1 MPTNSQASL
10 KTVSSSPKQF
20 NKNSLKMLKAII
32 QRPVLATV
40 ISIILVMLGILG
52 LLRIPMTQFPEIAP
66 PTVFVSGTYPGA
78 NAESVIRSVI
88 TPLEQAINGVENM
101 QYMTSGASNDGSF
114 SITVTFKQGVDP
126 DQAAVN
132 VQNRVAQVN
141 AQLPQEVIRLG
152 LTTTKQQTSYLMI
165 VNINSE
171 KPEKYDEAFLQNYA
185 NINLIPELKRIPGV
199 GNVSM
204 FGAKDYS
211 VRVWINP
218 TRLSS
223 YGLVPADVETA
234 IQQYSFEASPGSLG
248 QETDASLQYV
258 LRYKGKLNKPE
269 EFEKIILR
277 SRTDGAVLR
286 LGDIARIEFG
296 LSNYSSDT
304 YTDGKP
310 SVVFAVL
317 QASGSNANN
326 IAIEVNKSLASFQK
340 SVPDGIHFEVIQNM
354 KDRLDASV
362 SQMKSTLMEAF
373 VLVFIVVLLFL
384 QDFRSTIIPAIAVP
398 VSIIGTFFFIYLI
411 GFSINVLTLF
421 ALVLAI
427 GIVVDDAIVVVE
439 AVHAKMQHT
448 GESARTATVSAM
460 SEISGAIISITLVM
474 SAVFLPVGFMEGP
487 AGIFYK
493 QFSYTLAIAILIS
506 AVNALTLSPALC
518 ALLLKNHHSE
528 RGEERKF
535 TRRFSDAFNAGFE
548 RLTLKYTGAV
558 KFLAKRKIL
567 AVGALVLISSAA
579 FLLMNSAQKG
589 FVPEE
594 DDNNL
599 TFVVNLQA
607 GANLQFIT
615 KEMEK
620 ATEIVNAM
628 PEVRSISTVSGFSLF
643 SSGASPNAAMGFI
656 TLKSPKD
663 RGAVSGI
670 NDVMHK
676 IENEM
681 KGKIRGEFLIFRNPA
696 VEGFGNAGGV
706 EFVLQDRT
714 SGDIGDFEAVSK
726 KVIGT
731 LSKRPEIGTAFTTFR
746 SDYPQYEVILNEDK
760 AQQLGL
766 TPKEVMDALQLYL
779 TGSQTTD
786 FVRFGRLYR
795 VNVRSEAGFRKDEAS
810 LDNIMIRNSLGRMVP
825 ISTLVTLK
833 KVFGPQ
839 GISRYNLYN
848 SISVNVNAGNG
859 ASTGRVMSVIDEVL
873 QKELPKGY
881 SYEYNGLSLQ
891 ERKSGSQMIFIFGL
905 SILFVYFLLSAQY
918 ESYLLPLA
926 VMLSLPTGILGVFA
940 ATGFAGLDNNIYVQ
954 IALIMLVG
962 LLAKNAILI
971 VEFAIQQR
979 KAGMPV
985 FDAGIAGAKMRLRP
999 ILMTSFAFVAGLIP
1013 LMFAKG
1019 GTAIGNRSIS
1029 ISAAGGMLSGVLL
1042 GLLIIPILYMIFQSL
1057 QEKISGNKMSD
1068 R

>member
-1 MPTNSQASL
+1 ML
-10 KTVSSSPKQF
+10 KT
-20 NKNSLKMLKAII
+20 II
-32 QRPVLATV
+32 KRPVLATV
-40 ISIILVMLGILG
+40 VSIILVLLGILG

-78 NAESVIRSVI
+78 NAESVIRSVV

-101 QYMTSGASNDGSF
+101 QYMTSSASNDGSF
-114 SITVTFKQGVDP
+114 SITIVFKQGVDP

-132 VQNRVAQVN
+132 VQNRVAQAN
-141 AQLPQEVIRLG
+141 AQLPSEVIRLG

-165 VNINSE
+165 VNINSD

-199 GNVSM
+199 GNVSL

-218 TRLSS
+218 TKLSP
-223 YGLVPADVETA
+223 YGLVPADVENA

-277 SRTDGAVLR
+277 SKNDGSILR
-286 LGDIARIEFG
+286 LGDVARIEFG

-304 YTDGKP
+304 FTDGKP

-317 QASGSNANN
+317 QASGSNAND
-326 IAIEVNKSLASFQK
+326 IAIEVGKSLESFQK
-340 SVPDGIHFEVIQNM
+340 SVPDGIHFDVIQSM
-354 KDRLDASV
+354 KNRLDASIA
-362 SQMKSTLMEAF
+362 QMKSTLIEAF
-373 VLVFIVVLLFL
+373 ILVFIVVLIFL

-411 GFSINVLTLF
+411 GFSVNVLTLF

-439 AVHAKMQHT
+439 AVHAKMEET
-448 GESARTATVSAM
+448 GDDAKAAMVSAM
-460 SEISGAIISITLVM
+460 SEISGAIVSITLVM

-518 ALLLKNHHSE
+518 ALLLKNHQHNNN
-528 RGEERKF
+528 GKPKKF
-535 TRRFSDAFNAGFE
+535 TQRFSEAFNASFE
-548 RLTLKYTGAV
+548 RLTDKYIGAV
-558 KFLAKRKIL
+558 RFLGKKKIMAL
-567 AVGALVLISSAA
+567 GALIVVSLGA
-579 FLLMNSAQKG
+579 FLLMNSSQKG

-620 ATEIVNAM
+620 ATKIVQSL
-628 PEVRSISTVSGFSLF
+628 PEVKSVSTVSAFSLF
-643 SSGASPNAAMGFI
+643 SSGSSPNAAMGFI
-656 TLKSPKD
+656 TLKNPKD
-663 RGAVSGI
+663 RGAVSDI

-676 IENEM
+676 IENQM

-714 SGDIGDFEAVSK
+714 SGNINDFENISK
-726 KVIGT
+726 KVIEA
-731 LSKRPEIGTAFTTFR
+731 LNKKPEIGMAFTTFR
-746 SDYPQYEVILNEDK
+746 SDFPQYEVILNEDK

-795 VNVRSEAGFRKDEAS
+795 VNVRSEAEFRKNEAS
-810 LDNIMIRNSLGRMVP
+810 LDNIMIRNNQNEMVP

-839 GISRYNLYN
+839 GFSRYNLYN
-848 SISVNVNAGNG
+848 SISINVNAANG
-859 ASTGRVMSVIDEVL
+859 ASTGKVMAVIDEVL
-873 QKELPKGY
+873 KKDLPKGY

-891 ERKSGSQMIFIFGL
+891 EKKSGSQMVFIFGL

-926 VMLSLPTGILGVFA
+926 VMLSLPTGILGVFL
-940 ATGFAGLDNNIYVQ
+940 ATGFAGIDNNIYVQ

-979 KAGMPV
+979 KSGLSVFEAGL
-985 FDAGIAGAKMRLRP
+985 AGAKMRLRP
-999 ILMTSFAFVAGLIP
+999 ILMTSFAFVAGLVP
-1013 LMFAKG
+1013 LMFATG
-1019 GTAIGNRSIS
+1019 GTAIGNKSIS

-1042 GLLIIPILYMIFQSL
+1042 GVPIIPVLYMIFQTL
-1057 QEKISGNKMSD
+1057 QDRISGVK
-1068 R
+1068 

>member
-1 MPTNSQASL
+1 ML
-10 KTVSSSPKQF
+10 KT
-20 NKNSLKMLKAII
+20 II
-32 QRPVLATV
+32 KRPVLATV

-52 LLRIPMTQFPEIAP
+52 MLRIPMTQFPEIAP

-78 NAESVIRSVI
+78 NAESVIRSVV

-101 QYMTSGASNDGSF
+101 QYMTSSASNDGSF
-114 SITVTFKQGVDP
+114 SINIVFKQGVDP
-126 DQAAVN
+126 GQAAVN

-171 KPEKYDEAFLQNYA
+171 KPDKYDEAFLQNYA

-199 GNVSM
+199 GNVSL
-204 FGAKDYS
+204 FGSKEYS

-218 TRLSS
+218 TKLSS
-223 YGLVPADVETA
+223 YGLVPSDVENA

-269 EFEKIILR
+269 QFEKIIL
-277 SRTDGAVLR
+277 SSKKDGSILR
-286 LGDIARIEFG
+286 LGDVARLEFG

-317 QASGSNANN
+317 QASGSNAND
-326 IAIEVNKSLASFQK
+326 IAIEVDKSLKSFQK
-340 SVPDGIHFEVIQNM
+340 SVPDGIKFEVIRNV
-354 KDRLDASV
+354 KNRLDASI
-362 SQMKSTLMEAF
+362 SQMQSTLLEAF

-398 VSIIGTFFFIYLI
+398 VSIVGTFFFIYLI

-439 AVHAKMQHT
+439 AVHAKMEHT
-448 GESARTATVSAM
+448 GENARTATVSAM
-460 SEISGAIISITLVM
+460 SEISGAIVSITLVM

-518 ALLLKNHHSE
+518 ALLLKNHHH
-528 RGEERKF
+528 GEGKRKAF
-535 TRRFSDAFNAGFE
+535 TQRFADAFNTSFE
-548 RLTLKYTGAV
+548 RLTTKYVGAV
-558 KFLAKRKIL
+558 RFLGKKKLIAM
-567 AVGALVLISSAA
+567 GALLLISIGA
-579 FLLMNSAQKG
+579 FVLMNNAQKG

-620 ATEIVNAM
+620 ATKIAESLPEIK
-628 PEVRSISTVSGFSLF
+628 SISTISGFSLF
-643 SSGASPNAAMGFI
+643 SSGVSPNAAIGFI
-656 TLKSPKD
+656 TLKKPKD
-663 RGAVSGI
+663 RGKVSNI

-676 IENEM
+676 IEKAM

-714 SGDIGDFEAVSK
+714 SGDINKFENVSRK
-726 KVIGT
+726 MISS
-731 LSKRPEIGTAFTTFR
+731 LSKHPEIGMAFTTFR
-746 SDYPQYEVILNEDK
+746 SDYPQYEVELNEDK

-786 FVRFGRLYR
+786 FIRFGRLYR
-795 VNVRSEAGFRKDEAS
+795 VNVRSEAEFRKNEAS
-810 LDNIMIRNSLGRMVP
+810 LDNIMIRNNLNQMVP

-848 SISVNVNAGNG
+848 SISVNVNAGTG
-859 ASTGRVMSVIDEVL
+859 ASTGKVMSVIDEVL

-881 SYEYNGLSLQ
+881 SYEYNGLALQ
-891 ERKSGSQMIFIFGL
+891 ERKSGSQMVFIFAL

-926 VMLSLPTGILGVFA
+926 VILSLPTGILGVFI

-954 IALIMLVG
+954 IALVMLIG

-971 VEFAIQQR
+971 VEFAVQQR
-979 KAGMPV
+979 KAGLSI
-985 FDAGIAGAKMRLRP
+985 FDAAIAGARMRLRP
-999 ILMTSFAFVAGLIP
+999 ILMTSFAFVAGLVP
-1013 LMFAKG
+1013 LMFASG
-1019 GTAIGNRSIS
+1019 GTAIGNKSIS

-1042 GLLIIPILYMIFQSL
+1042 GLLIIPVLYMIFQSL
-1057 QEKISGNKMSD
+1057 QEKISANKNLD
-1068 R
+1068 

>member
-1 MPTNSQASL
+1 ML
-10 KTVSSSPKQF
+10 KT
-20 NKNSLKMLKAII
+20 II
-32 QRPVLATV
+32 KRPVLATV

-52 LLRIPMTQFPEIAP
+52 MLRIPMTQFPEIAP

-78 NAESVIRSVI
+78 NAESVIRSVV

-101 QYMTSGASNDGSF
+101 QYMTSSASNDGSF
-114 SITVTFKQGVDP
+114 SINIVFKQGVDP

-171 KPEKYDEAFLQNYA
+171 KPDKYDEAFLQNYA

-199 GNVSM
+199 GNVSL
-204 FGAKDYS
+204 FGSKEYS

-218 TRLSS
+218 TKLSS
-223 YGLVPADVETA
+223 YGLVPSDVENA

-248 QETDASLQYV
+248 EETDASLQYV

-269 EFEKIILR
+269 QFEKIILR
-277 SRTDGAVLR
+277 SKKDGSILR
-286 LGDIARIEFG
+286 LGDVARLEFG

-317 QASGSNANN
+317 QASGSNAND
-326 IAIEVNKSLASFQK
+326 IAIEVDKSLKSFQK
-340 SVPDGIHFEVIQNM
+340 SVPDGIKFEVIQNV
-354 KDRLDASV
+354 KNRLDASI
-362 SQMKSTLMEAF
+362 SQMQSTLLEAF

-398 VSIIGTFFFIYLI
+398 VSIVGTFFFIYLI

-439 AVHAKMQHT
+439 AVHAKMEHT
-448 GESARTATVSAM
+448 GENARTATVSAM
-460 SEISGAIISITLVM
+460 SEISGAIVSITLVM

-506 AVNALTLSPALC
+506 AINALTLSPALC
-518 ALLLKNHHSE
+518 ALLLKNHHH
-528 RGEERKF
+528 GEGKRKAF
-535 TRRFSDAFNAGFE
+535 TQRFADAFNTSFE
-548 RLTLKYTGAV
+548 RLTTKYVGAV
-558 KFLAKRKIL
+558 RFLGKKKLIAMGALLLIS
-567 AVGALVLISSAA
+567 VGAFV
-579 FLLMNSAQKG
+579 LMNNAQKG

-620 ATEIVNAM
+620 ATKIAESLPEIK
-628 PEVRSISTVSGFSLF
+628 SISTISGFSLF
-643 SSGASPNAAMGFI
+643 SSGVSPNAAIGFI
-656 TLKSPKD
+656 TLKNPKD
-663 RGAVSGI
+663 RGKVSNI

-676 IENEM
+676 IEKAM

-714 SGDIGDFEAVSK
+714 SGDINKFENVSRK
-726 KVIGT
+726 MISS
-731 LSKRPEIGTAFTTFR
+731 LSKHPEIGMAFTTFR
-746 SDYPQYEVILNEDK
+746 SDYPQYEVELNEDK

-786 FVRFGRLYR
+786 FIRFGRLYR
-795 VNVRSEAGFRKDEAS
+795 VNVRSEAEFRKNEAS
-810 LDNIMIRNSLGRMVP
+810 LDNIMIRNNLNQMVP

-848 SISVNVNAGNG
+848 SISVNVNAGPG
-859 ASTGRVMSVIDEVL
+859 ASTGKVMSVIDEVL

-881 SYEYNGLSLQ
+881 SYEYNGLALQ
-891 ERKSGSQMIFIFGL
+891 ERKSGSQMVFIFGL

-926 VMLSLPTGILGVFA
+926 VILSLPTGILGVFI

-954 IALIMLVG
+954 IALVMLIG

-971 VEFAIQQR
+971 VEFAVQQR
-979 KAGMPV
+979 KAGLSI
-985 FDAGIAGAKMRLRP
+985 FDAAIAGARMRLRP
-999 ILMTSFAFVAGLIP
+999 ILMTSFAFVAGLVP
-1013 LMFAKG
+1013 LMFASG
-1019 GTAIGNRSIS
+1019 GTAIGNKSIS

-1042 GLLIIPILYMIFQSL
+1042 GLLIIPVLYMIFQSL
-1057 QEKISGNKMSD
+1057 QEKVSANKNLD
-1068 R
+1068 

>member
-1 MPTNSQASL
+1 ML
-10 KTVSSSPKQF
+10 
-20 NKNSLKMLKAII
+20 NKII
-32 QRPVLATV
+32 KRPVLATV
-40 ISIILVMLGILG
+40 ISIILVLLGIVG

-66 PTVFVSGTYPGA
+66 PTVFVSGVYPGA

-88 TPLEQAINGVENM
+88 TPLEEAINGVENM
-101 QYMTSGASNDGSF
+101 QYMTSGAANDGSF
-114 SITVTFKQGVDP
+114 SITVIFKQGVNP
-126 DQAAVN
+126 DQASVN
-132 VQNRVAQVN
+132 VQNRVAQAN
-141 AQLPQEVIRLG
+141 AQLPAEVIRLG
-152 LTTTKQQTSYLMI
+152 LNTTKQQTSYLMI
-165 VNINSE
+165 VNINSD
-171 KPEKYDEAFLQNYA
+171 KPEKYDEGFLQNYV

-199 GNVSM
+199 GNATL

-211 VRVWINP
+211 VRVWVNP
-218 TRLSS
+218 IKLSS
-223 YGLVPADVETA
+223 YGLVPSDVEAA

-248 QETDASLQYV
+248 EETDASLQYV

-277 SRTDGAVLR
+277 SGTDGSLLR
-286 LGDIARIEFG
+286 LGDVARIEFG

-310 SVVFAVL
+310 SVIFAVL
-317 QASGSNANN
+317 QASGSNAND
-326 IAIEVNKSLASFQK
+326 IATQVNKSLANFQK
-340 SVPDGIHFEVIQNM
+340 SSPDGIKVEVIQNM

-362 SQMKSTLMEAF
+362 SQMKWTLIEAF
-373 VLVFIVVLLFL
+373 VLVFIVVLVFL

-411 GFSINVLTLF
+411 GFSVNVLTLF

-439 AVHAKMQHT
+439 AVHAKMQQT
-448 GESARTATVSAM
+448 GESAKTATTSAM
-460 SEISGAIISITLVM
+460 SEISGAIFSITLVM

-518 ALLLKNHHSE
+518 ALILKNHHHNES
-528 RGEERKF
+528 GEKKNF
-535 TRRFSDAFNAGFE
+535 TKRFTEAFNTSFE
-548 RLTLKYTGAV
+548 RLTDKYIGAV
-558 KFLAKRKIL
+558 RFLGKRKIM
-567 AVGALVLISSAA
+567 AIGALALIA
-579 FLLMNSAQKG
+579 FGAFFLMNTAQKG

-620 ATEIVNAM
+620 ATRIVKGL
-628 PEVRSISTVSGFSLF
+628 PEVKSISTISGFSLF
-643 SSGASPNAAMGFI
+643 SSGSAPNSAMGFI
-656 TLKSPKD
+656 TLKNPKD
-663 RGAVSGI
+663 RGETSEI
-670 NDVMHK
+670 NAVMHK
-676 IENEM
+676 IENAM
-681 KGKIRGEFLIFRNPA
+681 KGKIRGELLMFRNPA
-696 VEGFGNAGGV
+696 VEGFGTAGGV

-714 SGDIGDFEAVSK
+714 SGTIAGFEAVSQK
-726 KVIGT
+726 AIAA
-731 LSKRPEIGTAFTTFR
+731 LSQRPEIGMAFTTFR

-760 AQQLGL
+760 ARQLGL

-795 VNVRSEAGFRKDEAS
+795 VNVRSESEFRKDEAS
-810 LDNIMIRNSLGRMVP
+810 LNNIMIRNNLNQMVP
-825 ISTLVTLK
+825 ISTLVTLR

-848 SISVNVNAGNG
+848 SITVNVNAGDR
-859 ASTGRVMSVIDEVL
+859 ASSGKVMGVIDEVL
-873 QKELPKGY
+873 QRELPKGY
-881 SYEYNGLSLQ
+881 GYEYSGLSLQ
-891 ERKSGSQMIFIFGL
+891 ERNSGSQMVFIFGL
-905 SILFVYFLLSAQY
+905 SILFVYFLLAAQY

-926 VMLSLPTGILGVFA
+926 VMLSLPAGILGVFL
-940 ATGFAGLDNNIYVQ
+940 ATGLAGIDNNIYVQ
-954 IALIMLVG
+954 IAMIMLVG

-971 VEFAIQQR
+971 VEFAVQQR
-979 KAGMPV
+979 RAGLSV
-985 FDAGIAGAKMRLRP
+985 FEAGIAGARMRLRP
-999 ILMTSFAFVAGLIP
+999 ILMTSFAFVAGLVP

-1019 GTAIGNRSIS
+1019 GTAIGNQSIS

-1042 GLLIIPILYMIFQSL
+1042 GVLIIPVLFMIFQSL
-1057 QEKISGNKMSD
+1057 QEKVSGSKK
-1068 R
+1068 

>member
-1 MPTNSQASL
+1 ML
-10 KTVSSSPKQF
+10 KT
-20 NKNSLKMLKAII
+20 II
-32 QRPVLATV
+32 KRPVLATV
-40 ISIILVMLGILG
+40 VSIILVLLGILG

-78 NAESVIRSVI
+78 NAESVIRSVV

-101 QYMTSGASNDGSF
+101 QYMTSSASNDGSF
-114 SITVTFKQGVDP
+114 SITIVFKQGVDP

-132 VQNRVAQVN
+132 VQNRVAQAN
-141 AQLPQEVIRLG
+141 AQLPSEVIRLG

-165 VNINSE
+165 VNINSD

-199 GNVSM
+199 GNVSL

-218 TRLSS
+218 TKLSS
-223 YGLVPADVETA
+223 YGLVPADVENA

-277 SRTDGAVLR
+277 SKNDGSILR
-286 LGDIARIEFG
+286 LGDVARIEFG

-304 YTDGKP
+304 FTDGKP

-317 QASGSNANN
+317 QASGSNAND
-326 IAIEVNKSLASFQK
+326 IAIEVGKSLESFQK
-340 SVPDGIHFEVIQNM
+340 SVPDGIHFEVIQSM
-354 KDRLDASV
+354 KNRLDASIA
-362 SQMKSTLMEAF
+362 QMKSTLIEAF
-373 VLVFIVVLLFL
+373 ILVFIVVLIFL

-411 GFSINVLTLF
+411 GFSVNVLTLF

-439 AVHAKMQHT
+439 AVHAKMEET
-448 GESARTATVSAM
+448 GDDAKTATVSAM
-460 SEISGAIISITLVM
+460 SEISGAIVSITLVM

-518 ALLLKNHHSE
+518 ALLLKNHQHNNN
-528 RGEERKF
+528 GKPKKF
-535 TRRFSDAFNAGFE
+535 TQRFSEAFNASFE
-548 RLTLKYTGAV
+548 RLTDKYIGAV
-558 KFLAKRKIL
+558 RFLGKKKIM
-567 AVGALVLISSAA
+567 ALGTLIVVSLGA
-579 FLLMNSAQKG
+579 FLLMNSSQKG

-620 ATEIVNAM
+620 ATKIVQSL
-628 PEVRSISTVSGFSLF
+628 PEVKSVSTVSGFSLF
-643 SSGASPNAAMGFI
+643 SSGSSPNAAMGFI
-656 TLKSPKD
+656 TLKNPKD
-663 RGAVSGI
+663 RGAVSDI

-676 IENEM
+676 IENQM

-714 SGDIGDFEAVSK
+714 SGNINDFENISK
-726 KVIGT
+726 KVIKA
-731 LSKRPEIGTAFTTFR
+731 LNKKPEIGMAFTTFR
-746 SDYPQYEVILNEDK
+746 SDFPQYEVILNEDK

-795 VNVRSEAGFRKDEAS
+795 VNVRSEAEFRKNEAS
-810 LDNIMIRNSLGRMVP
+810 LDNIMIRNNQNEMVP

-848 SISVNVNAGNG
+848 SISINVNAANG
-859 ASTGRVMSVIDEVL
+859 ASTGKVMAVIDEVL
-873 QKELPKGY
+873 KKDLPKGY

-891 ERKSGSQMIFIFGL
+891 EKKSGSQMVFIFGL

-926 VMLSLPTGILGVFA
+926 VMLSLPTGILGVFL
-940 ATGFAGLDNNIYVQ
+940 ATGFAGIDNNIYVQ

-979 KAGMPV
+979 KSGLSVFEAGL
-985 FDAGIAGAKMRLRP
+985 AGAKMRLRP
-999 ILMTSFAFVAGLIP
+999 ILMTSFAFVAGLVP
-1013 LMFAKG
+1013 LMFATG
-1019 GTAIGNRSIS
+1019 GTAIGNKSIS

-1042 GLLIIPILYMIFQSL
+1042 GVLIIPVLYMIFQTL
-1057 QEKISGNKMSD
+1057 QDRISGVK
-1068 R
+1068 

>member
-1 MPTNSQASL
+1 ML
-10 KTVSSSPKQF
+10 KT
-20 NKNSLKMLKAII
+20 II
-32 QRPVLATV
+32 KRPVLATV

-52 LLRIPMTQFPEIAP
+52 MLRIPMTQFLEIAP

-78 NAESVIRSVI
+78 NAESVIRSVV

-101 QYMTSGASNDGSF
+101 QYMTSSASNDGSF
-114 SITVTFKQGVDP
+114 SINIVFKQGVDP

-171 KPEKYDEAFLQNYA
+171 KPDKYDEAFLQNYA

-199 GNVSM
+199 GNVSL
-204 FGAKDYS
+204 FGSKEYS

-218 TRLSS
+218 TKLSS
-223 YGLVPADVETA
+223 YGLVPSDVENA

-248 QETDASLQYV
+248 EETDASLQYV

-269 EFEKIILR
+269 QFEKIILR
-277 SRTDGAVLR
+277 SKKDGSILR
-286 LGDIARIEFG
+286 LGDVARLEFG

-317 QASGSNANN
+317 QASGSNAND
-326 IAIEVNKSLASFQK
+326 IAIEVDKSLKSFQK
-340 SVPDGIHFEVIQNM
+340 SVPDGIKFEVIQNV
-354 KDRLDASV
+354 KNRLDASI
-362 SQMKSTLMEAF
+362 SQMQSTLLEAF

-398 VSIIGTFFFIYLI
+398 VSIVGTFFFIYLI

-439 AVHAKMQHT
+439 AVHAKMEHT
-448 GESARTATVSAM
+448 GENARTATVSAM
-460 SEISGAIISITLVM
+460 SEISGAIVSITLVM

-506 AVNALTLSPALC
+506 AINALTLSPALC
-518 ALLLKNHHSE
+518 ALLLKNHHH
-528 RGEERKF
+528 GEGKRKAF
-535 TRRFSDAFNAGFE
+535 TQRFADAFNTSFE
-548 RLTLKYTGAV
+548 RLTTKYVGAV
-558 KFLAKRKIL
+558 SFLGKKKLIAMGALLLIS
-567 AVGALVLISSAA
+567 VGAFV
-579 FLLMNSAQKG
+579 LMNNAQKG

-620 ATEIVNAM
+620 ATKIAESLPEIK
-628 PEVRSISTVSGFSLF
+628 SISTISGFSLF
-643 SSGASPNAAMGFI
+643 SSGVSPNAAIGFI
-656 TLKSPKD
+656 TLKNPKD
-663 RGAVSGI
+663 RGKVSNI

-676 IENEM
+676 IENAM

-714 SGDIGDFEAVSK
+714 SGDINKFENVSRK
-726 KVIGT
+726 MISS
-731 LSKRPEIGTAFTTFR
+731 LSKHPEIGMAFTTFR
-746 SDYPQYEVILNEDK
+746 SDYPQYEVELNEDK

-786 FVRFGRLYR
+786 FIRFGRLYR
-795 VNVRSEAGFRKDEAS
+795 VNVRSEAEFRKNEAS
-810 LDNIMIRNSLGRMVP
+810 LDNIMIRNNLNQMVP

-848 SISVNVNAGNG
+848 SISVNVNAGPG
-859 ASTGRVMSVIDEVL
+859 ASTGKVMSVIDEVL

-881 SYEYNGLSLQ
+881 SYEYNGLALQ
-891 ERKSGSQMIFIFGL
+891 ERKSGSQMVFIFGL

-926 VMLSLPTGILGVFA
+926 VILSLPTGILGVFI

-954 IALIMLVG
+954 IALVMLIG

-971 VEFAIQQR
+971 VEFAVQQR
-979 KAGMPV
+979 KAGLSI
-985 FDAGIAGAKMRLRP
+985 FDAAIAGARMRLRP
-999 ILMTSFAFVAGLIP
+999 ILMTSFAFVAGLVP
-1013 LMFAKG
+1013 LMFASG
-1019 GTAIGNRSIS
+1019 GTAIGNKSIS

-1042 GLLIIPILYMIFQSL
+1042 GLLIIPVLYMIFQSL
-1057 QEKISGNKMSD
+1057 QEKISANKNLD
-1068 R
+1068 

>member
-1 MPTNSQASL
+1 ML
-10 KTVSSSPKQF
+10 KT
-20 NKNSLKMLKAII
+20 II
-32 QRPVLATV
+32 KRPVLATV
-40 ISIILVMLGILG
+40 VSIILVLLGILG

-78 NAESVIRSVI
+78 NAESVIRSVV

-101 QYMTSGASNDGSF
+101 QYMTSSASNDGSF
-114 SITVTFKQGVDP
+114 SITIVFKQGVDP

-132 VQNRVAQVN
+132 VQNRVAQAN
-141 AQLPQEVIRLG
+141 AQLPSEVIRLG

-165 VNINSE
+165 VNINSD

-199 GNVSM
+199 GNVSL

-218 TRLSS
+218 TKLSS
-223 YGLVPADVETA
+223 YGLVPADVENA

-277 SRTDGAVLR
+277 SKNDGSILR
-286 LGDIARIEFG
+286 LGDVARIEFG

-304 YTDGKP
+304 FTDGKP

-317 QASGSNANN
+317 QASGSNAND
-326 IAIEVNKSLASFQK
+326 IAIEVGKSLENFQK
-340 SVPDGIHFEVIQNM
+340 SVPDGIHFEVIQSM
-354 KDRLDASV
+354 KNRLDASIA
-362 SQMKSTLMEAF
+362 QMKSTLIEAF
-373 VLVFIVVLLFL
+373 ILVFIVVLIFL

-411 GFSINVLTLF
+411 GFSVNVLTLF

-439 AVHAKMQHT
+439 AVHAKMEET
-448 GESARTATVSAM
+448 GDDAKAATVSAM

-518 ALLLKNHHSE
+518 ALLLKNHQHNNN
-528 RGEERKF
+528 GKPKKF
-535 TRRFSDAFNAGFE
+535 TQRFSEAFNASFE
-548 RLTLKYTGAV
+548 RLTDKYIGAV
-558 KFLAKRKIL
+558 RFLGKKKIMAL
-567 AVGALVLISSAA
+567 GALIVVSLGA
-579 FLLMNSAQKG
+579 FLLMNSSQKG

-620 ATEIVNAM
+620 ATKIVQSL
-628 PEVRSISTVSGFSLF
+628 PEVKSVSTVSGFSLF
-643 SSGASPNAAMGFI
+643 SSGSSPNAAMGFI
-656 TLKSPKD
+656 TLKNPKD
-663 RGAVSGI
+663 RGVVSDI

-676 IENEM
+676 IENQM

-714 SGDIGDFEAVSK
+714 SGNINDFENVSK
-726 KVIGT
+726 KVIEA
-731 LSKRPEIGTAFTTFR
+731 LNKKPEIGMAFTTFR
-746 SDYPQYEVILNEDK
+746 SDFPQYEVILNEDK

-795 VNVRSEAGFRKDEAS
+795 VNVRSEAEFRKNEAS
-810 LDNIMIRNSLGRMVP
+810 LDNIMIRNNQNEMVP

-848 SISVNVNAGNG
+848 SISINVNAANG
-859 ASTGRVMSVIDEVL
+859 ASTGKVMAVIDEVL
-873 QKELPKGY
+873 KKDLPKGY

-891 ERKSGSQMIFIFGL
+891 EKKSGSQMVFIFGL

-926 VMLSLPTGILGVFA
+926 VMLSLPTGILGVFL
-940 ATGFAGLDNNIYVQ
+940 ATGFAGIDNNIYVQ

-979 KAGMPV
+979 KSGLSVFEAGL
-985 FDAGIAGAKMRLRP
+985 AGAKMRLRP
-999 ILMTSFAFVAGLIP
+999 ILMTSFAFVAGLVP
-1013 LMFAKG
+1013 LMFATG
-1019 GTAIGNRSIS
+1019 GTAIGNKSIS

-1042 GLLIIPILYMIFQSL
+1042 GVLIIPVLYMIFQTL
-1057 QEKISGNKMSD
+1057 QDRISGVK
-1068 R
+1068 

>member
-1 MPTNSQASL
+1 ML
-10 KTVSSSPKQF
+10 
-20 NKNSLKMLKAII
+20 NKII
-32 QRPVLATV
+32 KRPVLATV

-78 NAESVIRSVI
+78 NAEAVIRSVI

-101 QYMTSGASNDGSF
+101 QYMTSSAANDGSF
-114 SITVTFKQGVDP
+114 SITIIFKQGVDP

-132 VQNRVAQVN
+132 VQNRVAQAN
-141 AQLPQEVIRLG
+141 AQLPSEVIRLG

-165 VNINSE
+165 VNINSDNA
-171 KPEKYDEAFLQNYA
+171 EKYDEGFLQNYV

-199 GNVSM
+199 GNATV

-218 TRLSS
+218 VKLSS
-223 YGLVPADVETA
+223 YGLVPSDIETA

-248 QETDASLQYV
+248 EETDASLQYV

-269 EFEKIILR
+269 DFEKIILR
-277 SRTDGAVLR
+277 SKNDGSILR
-286 LGDIARIEFG
+286 LSDVARIEFG

-304 YTDGKP
+304 YTDGRP

-317 QASGSNANN
+317 QASGSNAND

-340 SVPDGIHFEVIQNM
+340 SSPDGINVEIIQNM

-362 SQMKSTLMEAF
+362 SQMKWTLIEAF
-373 VLVFIVVLLFL
+373 VLVFIVVLVFL

-411 GFSINVLTLF
+411 GFSVNVLTLF

-439 AVHAKMQHT
+439 AVHAKMQQT
-448 GESARTATVSAM
+448 GESAKTATVSAM
-460 SEISGAIISITLVM
+460 SEISGAIVSITLVM

-518 ALLLKNHHSE
+518 ALLLKQQHSE
-528 RGEERKF
+528 EKGGNKKF
-535 TRRFSDAFNAGFE
+535 TQRFFAAFNTGFE
-548 RLTLKYTGAV
+548 RLTNKYIGTV
-558 KFLAKRKIL
+558 RFLGKKKSL
-567 AVGALVLISSAA
+567 AIGGLALVALAA
-579 FLLMNSAQKG
+579 FYLMNTAQKG

-607 GANLQFIT
+607 GSNLQYIT
-615 KEMEK
+615 EEMEK
-620 ATEIVNAM
+620 ATKIVTEL
-628 PEVRSISTVSGFSLF
+628 PEVKSISTVSGFSLF
-643 SSGASPNAAMGFI
+643 TSGAAPNAAMGFI
-656 TLKSPKD
+656 TLKNPKD
-663 RGAVSGI
+663 RGAVSDI

-676 IENEM
+676 IENTM
-681 KGKIRGEFLIFRNPA
+681 RGKIRGEFLIFRNPA
-696 VEGFGNAGGV
+696 VEGFGTAGGV

-714 SGDIGDFEAVSK
+714 SGNISDFEVVST
-726 KVIGT
+726 KVINA
-731 LSKRPEIGTAFTTFR
+731 LSNRSEIGMAFTTFR
-746 SDYPQYEVILNEDK
+746 SDYPQYEVELNEDK

-766 TPKEVMDALQLYL
+766 TPREVMDALQLYL

-795 VNVRSEAGFRKDEAS
+795 VNIRSEAEFRKDEAS
-810 LDNIMIRNSLGRMVP
+810 LNNIMIRNNLNKMVP
-825 ISTLVTLK
+825 IATLVTLK

-839 GISRYNLYN
+839 DISRYNLYN
-848 SISVNVNAGNG
+848 SIRVNVNAAGD
-859 ASTGRVMSVIDEVL
+859 ASTGKVMDIIDEVL
-873 QKELPKGY
+873 QTELPKGY
-881 SYEYNGLSLQ
+881 SYEYAGLSLQ
-891 ERKSGSQMIFIFGL
+891 ERNSGSQMVFIFGL
-905 SILFVYFLLSAQY
+905 SILFVYFLLAAQY

-926 VMLSLPTGILGVFA
+926 VMLSLPTGILGVFI
-940 ATGFAGLDNNIYVQ
+940 ATGLGGIDNNIYVQ
-954 IALIMLVG
+954 IAMIMLVG

-979 KAGMPV
+979 RAGRSI
-985 FDAGIAGAKMRLRP
+985 FEAGIAGAKMRLRP
-999 ILMTSFAFVAGLIP
+999 ILMTSFAFIAGLIP
-1013 LMFAKG
+1013 LMFATG
-1019 GTAIGNRSIS
+1019 GTAIGNKSIS
-1029 ISAAGGMLSGVLL
+1029 MSATGGMLIGTLL
-1042 GLLIIPILYMIFQSL
+1042 GIFIIPILYMIFQFL
-1057 QEKISGNKMSD
+1057 QEKVSGNKTVNNEAV
-1068 R
+1068 